1 MRLKRDKWRSSG
13 VTRRT
18 KRGGTDPPR
27 EIESEMERGA
37 GGTRREAGEVFESR

>member
-1 MRLKRDKWRSSG
+1 MEE
-13 VTRRT
+13 RT
-18 KRGGTDPPR
+18 LPR